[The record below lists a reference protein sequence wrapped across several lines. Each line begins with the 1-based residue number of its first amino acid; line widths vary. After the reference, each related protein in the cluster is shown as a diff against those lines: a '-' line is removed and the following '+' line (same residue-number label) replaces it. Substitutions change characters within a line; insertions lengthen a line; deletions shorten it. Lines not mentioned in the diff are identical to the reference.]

1 VNLGAA
7 ITSNTSFD
15 PFISLPMKR
24 GTPQREST
32 KRRDGAQRIK
42 HMGSS
47 LATRSK
53 GSEICLDPRID
64 QSPLTNHRNQ
74 GRHHLPSAVVGR
86 QCGL

>member
-1 VNLGAA
+1 MNLGAA
-7 ITSNTSFD
+7 ITSNTSSD

-32 KRRDGAQRIK
+32 KRRDG
-42 HMGSS
+42 GSS

-64 QSPLTNHRNQ
+64 QSPLTNHRSQ
-74 GRHHLPSAVVGR
+74 ERHHLPSAVVGR